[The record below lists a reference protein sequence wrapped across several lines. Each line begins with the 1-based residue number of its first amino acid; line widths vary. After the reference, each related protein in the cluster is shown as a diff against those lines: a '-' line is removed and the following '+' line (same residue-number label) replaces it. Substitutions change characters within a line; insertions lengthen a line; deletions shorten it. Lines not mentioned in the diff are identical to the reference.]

1 MITVILLLVG
11 AVAAIGLF
19 ALFVQWER
27 SGREHF
33 VVFLLLTLLL
43 VETTLYENQDLMPR
57 SIFHPGSGT
66 FDFRLPEVII
76 ALALLA
82 RLVVRGVPR
91 RLGVPALFWGA
102 FAGWMLIAL
111 AEGILRH
118 NSLVKLPYEAKSIIY
133 IVGGYALASGVP
145 VRRYVA
151 GPGFERL
158 VRGAALA
165 ATVLIILTSAH
176 KSFVIKIPGLPL
188 PNFGVMGSDA
198 AAVFLA
204 IGVVG
209 FLLEMAKDRRSAL
222 TLICIVPLLVSPFLA
237 FQRAVLLMEG
247 AAVTVVVL
255 TALGAAARRRWRLTL
270 TPVLL
275 AALAIVG
282 VVLVVSVIP
291 AIVGG
296 GSPSIPLKSNVVSTF
311 ESPVKAQSAQDRL
324 TKWQVAWDDIRE
336 HPLIGQGMG
345 FEYSY
350 YVTGPNQFMETDITE
365 NLGLDL
371 LLWAGL
377 VGLVIFVLA
386 LAVSI
391 VNGITT
397 WRFHPD
403 PMVATLAVGLLAVVV
418 GIVTKGMVESIFEK
432 YREATVLGLS
442 LGMLRCAV
450 TSRQESWFPLTGDH
464 TDKPGITV

>member
-1 MITVILLLVG
+1 MAT
-11 AVAAIGLF
+11 GLF
-19 ALFVQWER
+19 ALFVHWER
-27 SGREHF
+27 SGCEHF
-33 VVFLLLTLLL
+33 VVFLLLGLLL
-43 VETTLYENQDLMPR
+43 AETTLYENQDLMPR

-76 ALALLA
+76 TLALLA
-82 RLVVRGVPR
+82 RLAVRGVPR
-91 RLGVPALFWGA
+91 RVGLPALAWGA
-102 FAGWMLIAL
+102 FAAWMLVAL

-118 NSLVKLPYEAKSIIY
+118 NSLIKLPYEAKSVIY
-133 IVGGYALASGVP
+133 VVGGYALASGVP
-145 VRRYVA
+145 IRRYLA
-151 GPGFERL
+151 GPGLERL
-158 VRGAALA
+158 VRIAAAA
-165 ATVLIILTSAH
+165 ATLLILLSSAH

-188 PNFGVMGSDA
+188 PNFGVLGSDA
-198 AAVFLA
+198 AAVFVA

-209 FLLEMAKDRRSAL
+209 LVVELAKERRSAV
-222 TLICIVPLLVSPFLA
+222 TLLCGIPLFVAPFLA

-255 TALGAAARRRWRLTL
+255 TALGATARRRWRLTL
-270 TPVLL
+270 APVLL
-275 AALAIVG
+275 AALAVVG
-282 VVLVVSVIP
+282 TVLVVSVIP

-296 GSPSIPLKSNVVSTF
+296 GSPSIPLESNVVSTF

-336 HPLIGQGMG
+336 HPFIGRGMG

-377 VGLVIFVLA
+377 IGLVIFVLA

-391 VNGITT
+391 VNGIST
-397 WRFHPD
+397 WRFHAD
-403 PMVATLAVGLLAVVV
+403 PMVATLALGLLAVVV
-418 GIVTKGMVESIFEK
+418 GIVTKGMVESVFEK

-450 TSRQESWFPLTGDH
+450 TSRQQSWYPMTHDSVP
-464 TDKPGITV
+464 TKV